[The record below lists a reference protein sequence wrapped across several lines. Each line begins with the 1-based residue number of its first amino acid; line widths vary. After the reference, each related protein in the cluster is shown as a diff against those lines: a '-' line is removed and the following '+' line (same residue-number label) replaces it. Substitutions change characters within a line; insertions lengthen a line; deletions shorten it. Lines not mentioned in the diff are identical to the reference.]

1 MSKQQITTIKSMD
14 TEVICMEIDKVQ
26 LVILS
31 ILADSEADSPGTGMT
46 LKEIAK
52 EVDKTDL
59 SYSQTT
65 INRKVWALRDTGC
78 VAGKLK
84 TNKADMF
91 YITSKGKSLKEVLFN
106 GEQ

>member
-1 MSKQQITTIKSMD
+1 MD
-14 TEVICMEIDKVQ
+14 REVIYVEIDKVQ

-65 INRKVWALRDTGC
+65 INRKVWALRDTEY
-78 VAGKLK
+78 VASKLK
-84 TNKADMF
+84 VNKADMF
-91 YITSKGKSLKEVLFN
+91 YVTPKGKSIKEVLCN
-106 GEQ
+106 GE

>member
-1 MSKQQITTIKSMD
+1 
-14 TEVICMEIDKVQ
+14 MEIDKVQ

-65 INRKVWALRDTGC
+65 INRKVWALRDTGY

-84 TNKADMF
+84 TNKTDMF
-91 YITSKGKSLKEVLFN
+91 YIISKGKAIKEVLFN

>member
-1 MSKQQITTIKSMD
+1 MD
-14 TEVICMEIDKVQ
+14 REVIYVEIDKVQ

-65 INRKVWALRDTGC
+65 INRKVWALRDTEY
-78 VAGKLK
+78 VASKLK
-84 TNKADMF
+84 VNKADMF
-91 YITSKGKSLKEVLFN
+91 YVTPKGKSIKELPV
-106 GEQ
+106 